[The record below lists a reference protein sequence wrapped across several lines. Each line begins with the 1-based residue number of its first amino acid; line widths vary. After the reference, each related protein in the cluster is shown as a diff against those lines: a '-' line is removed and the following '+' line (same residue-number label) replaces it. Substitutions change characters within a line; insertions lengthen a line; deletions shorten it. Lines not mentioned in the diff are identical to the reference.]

1 MANPLPNEKE
11 LYARITKEHISITP
25 DIWDLLYTRVG
36 DDISAINLM
45 CQYHLNEKTAI
56 PVIEAK
62 KILTYTR
69 HIKDIVNQLSIVS
82 TSEFA
87 FPEFSQGMPLHPVIR
102 DMFTHY
108 IGNDVYMINLIVRD
122 ALDPLA
128 PQDVPLES
136 VQKIMNHTRS
146 IKEFINRLSE
156 ATLAQQSALA
166 RANQE
171 AFSAET
177 SAGALT
183 REAIFS
189 RLRRLLAREFS
200 IKDEAS
206 IQLNSR
212 FREDLGLDSIEGLQV
227 VMALEEE
234 LGFEIPDED
243 VDRILTISH
252 AVDYALKRLKKPS
265 EK

>member
-11 LYARITKEHISITP
+11 LYTQITQEHISVAP

-36 DDISAINLM
+36 DDISAINLL

-69 HIKDIVNQLSIVS
+69 HIKDIVNQLSLTS
-82 TSEFA
+82 TSEFK
-87 FPEFSQGMPLHPVIR
+87 FPEFSQAMPLHPVIR

-128 PQDVPLES
+128 PQDVHLES
-136 VQKIMNHTRS
+136 VKKIMNHARS

-156 ATLAQQSALA
+156 ATLARGSVLSKPGE
-166 RANQE
+166 E
-171 AFSAET
+171 AAAT
-177 SAGALT
+177 DAPAGTLT
-183 REAIFS
+183 REAVFL
-189 RLRRLLAREFS
+189 RLCRLLAHEFH
-200 IKDEAS
+200 IRDENT
-206 IQLNSR
+206 IQLRSR

-227 VMALEEE
+227 VMLLEEE
-234 LGFEIPDED
+234 FGFEIPDED
-243 VDRILTISH
+243 VDRILTIGH
-252 AVDYALKRLKKPS
+252 AVDYALKRLRR
-265 EK
+265 